1 MTGTS
6 ELLRLYARSLKLPTV
21 ARYEEVVRQAE
32 EQGWGYAEFL
42 ATVLARE
49 ISHREESSLKRRLHL
64 ARFPLQKSLDDFDF
78 RALPQ
83 LEEALVWQLATGEFV
98 ERRENII
105 MIGNPGT
112 GKTHLSIGLG
122 RRLCQKGYKV
132 RFYTAANLVLELG
145 EAQQERRL
153 GRLERALVKVD
164 VLIVDELSYLTF
176 SRPQAEL
183 LFHVLSERN
192 ERGSVIVTTNL
203 EFSRWNEIFPD
214 LMMTVALVDRLT
226 HHAYIL
232 NMNGESYRLKQRLKR
247 ASSENAGI
255 LQGGD
260 TV

>member
-1 MTGTS
+1 MTGAS
-6 ELLRLYARSLKLPTV
+6 ELIKLYARSLKLPTV

-32 EQGWGYAEFL
+32 EQGWGYAKFL

-78 RALPQ
+78 RVLPQ

-112 GKTHLSIGLG
+112 GKTHITIGLG

-145 EAQQERRL
+145 EAQQEKRL
-153 GRLERALVKVD
+153 GCLERTLAKVD

-183 LFHVLSERN
+183 LFHVLSERA
-192 ERGSVIVTTNL
+192 ERGSVIVTIMWNIKLFGFNASPLLGRSVVL
-203 EFSRWNEIFPD
+203 EF
-214 LMMTVALVDRLT
+214 
-226 HHAYIL
+226 
-232 NMNGESYRLKQRLKR
+232 GLK
-247 ASSENAGI
+247 A
-255 LQGGD
+255 
-260 TV
+260 